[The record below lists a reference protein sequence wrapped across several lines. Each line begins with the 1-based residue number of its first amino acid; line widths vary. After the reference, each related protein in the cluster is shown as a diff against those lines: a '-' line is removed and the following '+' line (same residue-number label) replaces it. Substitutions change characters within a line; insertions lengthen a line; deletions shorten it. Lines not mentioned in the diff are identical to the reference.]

1 MMVLRAVRGPV
12 VRSVMRL
19 AGYGILVTTVAGCS
33 GSGGGM
39 LATGAVS
46 MPGITPYKQGNLV
59 SPEGFSLSQVD
70 ETTVRVTATGSST
83 TPPERLV
90 KIATAR
96 AAEYGAEQRKKTFR
110 AAEPVTTTKCG
121 KTYAIERG
129 ERRPI
134 APSDYR
140 VVSIDVTFPAGGNNP
155 GDRPTKATAAALR
168 AELDAE
174 TVGDDVKAGLA
185 ADLARQC
192 GR

>member
-1 MMVLRAVRGPV
+1 L
-12 VRSVMRL
+12 
-19 AGYGILVTTVAGCS
+19 T
-33 GSGGGM
+33 
-39 LATGAVS
+39 TGAVS
-46 MPGITPYKQGNLV
+46 MPGITSYKQGNLV
-59 SPEGFSLSQVD
+59 APEGFSVSQVD
-70 ETTVRVTATGSST
+70 ETTIRVTATGSST
-83 TPPERLV
+83 TPAERLV

-110 AAEPVTTTKCG
+110 ASEPVTTTKCG

-134 APSDYR
+134 APNDYR
-140 VVSIDVTFPAGGNNP
+140 IVSIDVTFPTGVADA

-174 TVGDDVKAGLA
+174 TVSEDVKSALA
-185 ADLARQC
+185 TELSRQC